1 MSSKLPMG
9 VETIYRPCFSLLI
22 FGSVSRFIILIDY
35 NITIKMKKFIQFI
48 IFTLTALI
56 LNIHQILADEKIKI
70 GLVVPLSGEYKEIGD
85 SILKATRLAIN
96 KIDDDKIKI
105 VPKDTRAD
113 PEITLKVS
121 KELQEQ
127 GIKIIIGPVFNKNLA
142 YLKDLKE
149 VTFLSLSNTS
159 TNNPNNVIN
168 GGINAISQIKAI
180 KKFQKFNNLERSI
193 LLIPNSNFKS
203 EIEDAVVKTK
213 IKLKDKF
220 VYDTD
225 PTILTSQIEKLTRY
239 KIRKQNLKDEIKR
252 LENSDEANKENK
264 ILNLKKRDTLGGIN
278 FDSVIIADF
287 DESLKSVT
295 TSLLYT
301 DVSSNRVNYITLN
314 QWFDKSILKEEN
326 LQPIYFP
333 SINKENYDNFVS
345 EYFKIYNDYPNQIS
359 FLSFDLV
366 GLVYFLIYKNDFVID
381 NKIFYK
387 KNKFKGKIGIF
398 EINKNKISHILN
410 FYVAEN
416 NNFRKIF

>member
-1 MSSKLPMG
+1 
-9 VETIYRPCFSLLI
+9 
-22 FGSVSRFIILIDY
+22 
-35 NITIKMKKFIQFI
+35 MKKIIQFI
-48 IFTLTALI
+48 IFTLIVLI
-56 LNIHQILADEKIKI
+56 LNIHQISANEKIKI
-70 GLVVPLSGEYKEIGD
+70 GLIVPLSGEYKEIGD

-96 KIDDDKIKI
+96 KIDNNKIKI
-105 VPKDTRAD
+105 IPKDTRAD
-113 PEITLKVS
+113 PNVTLKVS

-127 GIKIIIGPVFNKNLA
+127 GIKIIIGPVFNKNLE

-149 VTFLSLSNTS
+149 VTFLSLSNTN

-180 KKFQKFNNLERSI
+180 KKFQEFNNLERSI
-193 LLIPNSNFKS
+193 LLIPNSNFRS

-264 ILNLKKRDTLGGIN
+264 ILNLEKKDTLGGIN

-301 DVSSNRVNYITLN
+301 DVSSERVNYITLN